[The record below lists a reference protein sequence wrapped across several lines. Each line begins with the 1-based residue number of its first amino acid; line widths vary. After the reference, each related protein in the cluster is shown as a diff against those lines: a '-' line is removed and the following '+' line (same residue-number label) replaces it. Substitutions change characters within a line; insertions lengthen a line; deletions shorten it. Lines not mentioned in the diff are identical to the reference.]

1 MELPPN
7 PLGGFFSHQHHQ
19 RFGLERMVVDLQKPW
34 AALTE
39 SEVGKK
45 EPCFF

>member
-19 RFGLERMVVDLQKPW
+19 RFGLERMVVDLQK
-34 AALTE
+34 ALDGSYRE
-39 SEVGKK
+39 
-45 EPCFF
+45 